1 MSARVKRPQASRQP
15 APDIVGF
22 VTDPQLLGLSLSP
35 AQRTLLKSIYG
46 RPLDEEEFSLFTA
59 CTGRQSYPGH
69 AFSEVTALA
78 GARAGKDSRIA
89 APIVLFEAIFG
100 GHERHLARGE
110 RGMIPLVA
118 QDQRA
123 AGIAFG
129 YIRDYV
135 TGSPLLA
142 SLIDDV
148 KASEIILTNG
158 ITIACFPCTVKSL
171 RGWSI
176 PAAVLDELGFF
187 RLEGQVDS
195 DVEVQASIRRGMI
208 AFQTRTK
215 LVKIS
220 TPYMKSGVLYDDF
233 KRAFG
238 QDDPDLLVW
247 RASSLLMNPTTITTK
262 RLDQERRLDPVRF
275 AREYEAEFA
284 EDLAALLA
292 SAWIDAAVRPGVF
305 ERWPPVEG
313 VRYVCAVD
321 LALGGGDASTQC
333 IGHVEGTG
341 EAARFVQDLGRAWV
355 RPRDGRMDMEG
366 MVREIAANAKRYRCR
381 DARDKTKTVVTGDRV
396 GLELYVQAF
405 ERAGVTYRHP
415 HFKDPASDRGELVY
429 FDRSRLYLEMVPLF
443 AAGLIDVLD
452 IPEQTRELRAL
463 ERSKRSGGADRV
475 DASRGGHEDRANS
488 LALAAV
494 AALAGVR
501 TPVSWMTDPSPEAV
515 RARAELNAGMRELAA
530 AMNRRRGSPGL
541 DRALTALRRGRG
553 DDVWGEK
560 NYQRGEFGGNVHPH
574 ERRGS

>member
-1 MSARVKRPQASRQP
+1 MNMRGNRQQGSRQP

-46 RPLDEEEFSLFTA
+46 RPLDEEEFSLFTTS
-59 CTGRQSYPGH
+59 TGRQSYARH
-69 AFSEVTALA
+69 AFSEVSVLA

-135 TGSPLLA
+135 TRSPLLA
-142 SLIDDV
+142 PLVDDV
-148 KASEIILTNG
+148 RAAEIILTNG

-195 DVEVQASIRRGMI
+195 DVEVQASIRRGMV

-247 RASSLLMNPTTITTK
+247 KASSLLMNPTTITTK
-262 RLDQERRLDPVRF
+262 RMDQERRLDPVRF

-284 EDLAALLA
+284 EDLAAFLP
-292 SAWIDAAVRPGVF
+292 SAWVEAAVVP
-305 ERWPPVEG
+305 ERHELPPLEG
-313 VRYVCAVD
+313 MTYIAAVD
-321 LALGGGDASTQC
+321 PSGGGPDAFTLV
-333 IGHVEGTG
+333 IVHTEREGATTKV
-341 EAARFVQDLGRAWV
+341 VQDVMKGWSKPRDSAANLEGAVEEIASIVKAYRLEAVVGDRYAKGWV
-355 RPRDGRMDMEG
+355 RE
-366 MVREIAANAKRYRCR
+366 AF
-381 DARDKTKTVVTGDRV
+381 ARH
-396 GLELYVQAF
+396 
-405 ERAGVTYRHP
+405 GVTYR
-415 HFKDPASDRGELVY
+415 DATTRINGESVVL
-429 FDRSRLYLEMVPLF
+429 DRSSAYLEVEPLF
-443 AAGLIDVLD
+443 AQGHIEILDHPLLI
-452 IPEQTRELRAL
+452 RELRML
-463 ERSKRSGGADRV
+463 ERRPQAGGKDRV
-475 DASRGGHEDRANS
+475 DHPRGQHDDHANA
-488 LALAAV
+488 LALAAATISAKPNGSGSGV
-494 AALAGVR
+494 LQLIVMPTSAEKANAFMTRGNEDDSIVVR
-501 TPVSWMTDPSPEAV
+501 TKFGLERYRDP
-515 RARAELNAGMRELAA
+515 
-530 AMNRRRGSPGL
+530 RGL
-541 DRALTALRRGRG
+541 
-553 DDVWGEK
+553 
-560 NYQRGEFGGNVHPH
+560 
-574 ERRGS
+574 